1 MKFADLKSLYEAR
14 DQNENKL
21 FKYCTF
27 EWILDLLKDGVVYS
41 YDVSLRDQKI
51 EDKDHGRFWIALT
64 TKRSST
70 INQYLEEYGP
80 CEVTFDK
87 ELLKMNNEIYIVKF
101 TSEWLD
107 KRPSI
112 TKFVTKGAYSSSKD
126 YFMEHYSDVNWNNTD
141 NFSKRFFNDYLNDG
155 ILDLDAL
162 LSEYSVS
169 SIEDY
174 IYDNNYIPFDSYIRT
189 LGSDDEL
196 VIIKSPLRLVND
208 AVSQIIVPRRFKG
221 KISQYELEYKIRY
234 E

>member
-51 EDKDHGRFWIALT
+51 EDKDDGRLWVALT

-87 ELLKMNNEIYIVKF
+87 ELLKENNEIFIVKF
-101 TSEWLD
+101 NTEWLD
-107 KRPSI
+107 ARPSI
-112 TKFVTKGAYSSSKD
+112 TKFATKGKYSSSKD
-126 YFMEHYSDVNWNNTD
+126 YFLKNYDRVNWKNTD
-141 NFSKRFFNDYLNDG
+141 NFSKRFFNDYMIDG
-155 ILDLDAL
+155 ELELDKL
-162 LSEYSVS
+162 LAEYPVHQ
-169 SIEDY
+169 IESY
-174 IYDNNYIPFDSYIRT
+174 IYDMNYQPFETYIKT
-189 LGSDDEL
+189 LGSEDEL
-196 VIIKSPLRLVND
+196 VLARSPLKLVND
-208 AVSQIIVPRRFKG
+208 AVTQIIVPRRYKE
-221 KISQYELEYKIRY
+221 KISQYEVEYKIRY